1 MTSRFRSAKLPLVLK
16 QTSLVIALISV
27 SVSNTAGQKIT
38 ATLRGDVTDPS
49 GAGVAGAKVAVRSQ
63 STNAE
68 REAVTGEHGSYVID
82 LLPPGRYDISIEN
95 PGFSRRTFTGVEIQ
109 VDQDVR
115 LDAVLQ
121 VGEIRQEVSVQASA
135 PLLQTASSSVG
146 SVIAEAQVRNLPLNG
161 RQFLQLALL
170 VPGAVQSP
178 PGSRQASERGT
189 LSSAINING
198 NREGSNLFLIDGTLN
213 SDPNFNTFVISPNI
227 DSILEFKVETSSY
240 SSEFG
245 SQAGG
250 QINLITRGGT
260 NQFHGS
266 AYEFLRNSA
275 LDAKNLFDRP
285 APAKIPPFRQNQFGA
300 TVGGR
305 IRRDKTFFFGSYEGF
320 RQVKAQTSTAT
331 VPLAAVRGGDFS
343 NRRNSAGEL
352 TPIFDPLSTASNP
365 AFNVSQPESPSN
377 PRYTRVQFPNNTIPA
392 NRLDPIALGILKY
405 VDLPNVSEQALS
417 VGGFL
422 NNEAQ
427 REPNDQFSVR
437 IDHSLSARD
446 QLFGRYSFSNE
457 FALRSGSADIAGHP
471 ARAARADRDPGSY
484 SYFRDVSSE
493 RRSHWFHSPAAEYF
507 E

>member
-1 MTSRFRSAKLPLVLK
+1 MMTSRFRSAKLPLMLK

-189 LSSAINING
+189 LSSAININ
-198 NREGSNLFLIDGTLN
+198 
-213 SDPNFNTFVISPNI
+213 
-227 DSILEFKVETSSY
+227 
-240 SSEFG
+240 
-245 SQAGG
+245 
-250 QINLITRGGT
+250 
-260 NQFHGS
+260 
-266 AYEFLRNSA
+266 
-275 LDAKNLFDRP
+275 
-285 APAKIPPFRQNQFGA
+285 
-300 TVGGR
+300 
-305 IRRDKTFFFGSYEGF
+305 
-320 RQVKAQTSTAT
+320 
-331 VPLAAVRGGDFS
+331 
-343 NRRNSAGEL
+343 
-352 TPIFDPLSTASNP
+352 
-365 AFNVSQPESPSN
+365 
-377 PRYTRVQFPNNTIPA
+377 
-392 NRLDPIALGILKY
+392 
-405 VDLPNVSEQALS
+405 
-417 VGGFL
+417 
-422 NNEAQ
+422 
-427 REPNDQFSVR
+427 
-437 IDHSLSARD
+437 
-446 QLFGRYSFSNE
+446 
-457 FALRSGSADIAGHP
+457 
-471 ARAARADRDPGSY
+471 
-484 SYFRDVSSE
+484 
-493 RRSHWFHSPAAEYF
+493 
-507 E
+507 